1 MPSTTSLRAARMAA
15 ASFFLL
21 NGIALGSWVSRIPD
35 VQRRLGLSDGQLG
48 IALLG
53 MAVGAMVALP
63 LSGWLAA
70 RFGTGR
76 MLFTA
81 GTGICLMLPILPISP
96 SLPLLFLALWCFGL
110 AIGMMEVPANA
121 QAVLVETAYRRPL
134 MSSFHAM
141 FSVGGLAGAATAGII
156 AGRGIPPGPHLLVV
170 GAGLFAM
177 ILAARTRMLPDA
189 PVPQEHGHGPFFV
202 LPRGPLLALGAIGF
216 CVLLGEGAIADWSA
230 VYLSDTL
237 ASGAAIGAGGYAL
250 FSAMMAG
257 GRLGGDRLT
266 ERFGPVR
273 VVRAGGI
280 LAAAGMGAGLAMGT
294 IPGAL
299 LGFVCAGAGLA
310 AIFPITMGASG
321 RVPGVPPGTALT
333 AVATAGYTAYL
344 AGPPFIGFVSDH
356 LGLRIA
362 LGIVAIL
369 AAIIAVLAGAVAGS
383 SVAAID
389 AAASRP
395 EAVVPEG

>member
-1 MPSTTSLRAARMAA
+1 MGSWSDESVRRAAAQVPE
-15 ASFFLL
+15 
-21 NGIALGSWVSRIPD
+21 AL
-35 VQRRLGLSDGQLG
+35 
-48 IALLG
+48 
-53 MAVGAMVALP
+53 
-63 LSGWLAA
+63 
-70 RFGTGR
+70 
-76 MLFTA
+76 
-81 GTGICLMLPILPISP
+81 
-96 SLPLLFLALWCFGL
+96 
-110 AIGMMEVPANA
+110 
-121 QAVLVETAYRRPL
+121 
-134 MSSFHAM
+134 
-141 FSVGGLAGAATAGII
+141 
-156 AGRGIPPGPHLLVV
+156 
-170 GAGLFAM
+170 
-177 ILAARTRMLPDA
+177 
-189 PVPQEHGHGPFFV
+189 
-202 LPRGPLLALGAIGF
+202 
-216 CVLLGEGAIADWSA
+216 
-230 VYLSDTL
+230 
-237 ASGAAIGAGGYAL
+237 SGAAIAAGGYAL
-250 FSAMMAG
+250 FSVMMAG